1 MTFEEFL
8 DSDLD
13 ALARYAA
20 VLTGSRDDAHDLL
33 ADVLIEAG
41 TKWSRI
47 GPMASPGG
55 YVRSMV
61 TSRFVDQRR
70 RIGRARSRTT
80 LVAQPPERPTDG
92 GEGAVDDQD
101 QLTRLLSILTARQKA
116 ALVLRY
122 YLDLPDRDI
131 ARELGCTRPTVR
143 SLIARGLSTLRAT
156 LPSVEQPWSRP

>member
-1 MTFEEFL
+1 MTFEGFL

-20 VLTGSRDDAHDLL
+20 VLAGSRDDAHDLL
-33 ADVLIEAG
+33 ADVLIEAR

-47 GPMASPGG
+47 GAMASPGG

-70 RIGRARSRTT
+70 RTGRARTRTA
-80 LVAQPPERPTDG
+80 LVAQMPEVPAGG
-92 GEGAVDDQD
+92 GESAVDDLD
-101 QLTRLLSILTARQKA
+101 QITRLLAVLSPRQRA

-122 YLDLPDRDI
+122 YLDFPDRAI
-131 ARELGCTRPTVR
+131 AHELGCTSSTVR
-143 SLIARGLSTLRAT
+143 SLVARGLATLREAT
-156 LPSVEQPWSRP
+156 TASPAPWSPP